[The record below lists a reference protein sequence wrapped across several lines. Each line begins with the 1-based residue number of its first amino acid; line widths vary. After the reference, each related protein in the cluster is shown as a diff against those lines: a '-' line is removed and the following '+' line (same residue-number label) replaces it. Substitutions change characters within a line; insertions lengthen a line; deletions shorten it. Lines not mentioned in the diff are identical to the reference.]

1 MKVGLFLGYG
11 PDVILGKE
19 GLGRYLGKLIKNL
32 LINGN
37 KIIIA
42 CPKWSLKT
50 LQALCQDFQLNI
62 DEIDFV
68 IANRVPVI
76 WNLYYHRN
84 RKKIK
89 VKKKWLKG
97 IKVGIDIAIDILL
110 SVTNFL
116 AFVFLIVFGILAVIV
131 SLPFLFVGI
140 ILYFLRGVF
149 QCCREKG
156 GFRIRNLVSKG
167 VDLYEKMGESGIHL
181 YSILYNRLLEKM
193 QKQLVAKINKQKGIV
208 DVWYSPAAFWPVFNL
223 IDGPKVINVPDLVT
237 EEFATKWGNDREIL
251 YSSRNCEK
259 TIENGVFFITYSKY
273 IRDSLLIKKFGKK
286 ESDVFV
292 IPHSVNDLSGYVTI
306 NNEVV
311 CKNGLTDIFTA
322 QYCKNILEASK
333 GYVHGVDDY
342 IIGYHFDDVKYI
354 FYPSQARPH
363 KNLLNLI
370 KAYEVLLRKK
380 YVRMKLFLTCDLST
394 LPEIKEYI
402 ISHRLQYDILSFYNV
417 GTKELAALYH
427 QAELVVNPTLYEGG
441 VPFTF
446 GEGMSVGTPSVMGAI
461 PQVLEMSTGF
471 DLDDIFFDPYNVID
485 IVNKIEYGINNK
497 EILFEKENRLYQWML
512 QEYSMEK
519 VGALYVQ
526 AFSYAIEKK

>member
-1 MKVGLFLGYG
+1 M
-11 PDVILGKE
+11 
-19 GLGRYLGKLIKNL
+19 
-32 LINGN
+32 
-37 KIIIA
+37 
-42 CPKWSLKT
+42 
-50 LQALCQDFQLNI
+50 
-62 DEIDFV
+62 
-68 IANRVPVI
+68 
-76 WNLYYHRN
+76 
-84 RKKIK
+84 
-89 VKKKWLKG
+89 
-97 IKVGIDIAIDILL
+97 
-110 SVTNFL
+110 
-116 AFVFLIVFGILAVIV
+116 
-131 SLPFLFVGI
+131 
-140 ILYFLRGVF
+140 
-149 QCCREKG
+149 
-156 GFRIRNLVSKG
+156 
-167 VDLYEKMGESGIHL
+167 
-181 YSILYNRLLEKM
+181 
-193 QKQLVAKINKQKGIV
+193 
-208 DVWYSPAAFWPVFNL
+208 
-223 IDGPKVINVPDLVT
+223 
-237 EEFATKWGNDREIL
+237 
-251 YSSRNCEK
+251 
-259 TIENGVFFITYSKY
+259 
-273 IRDSLLIKKFGKK
+273 
-286 ESDVFV
+286 
-292 IPHSVNDLSGYVTI
+292 
-306 NNEVV
+306 
-311 CKNGLTDIFTA
+311 
-322 QYCKNILEASK
+322 
-333 GYVHGVDDY
+333 HGVDDY

-441 VPFTF
+441 FPFTF